1 VHKGREDEVKRIFD
15 KWDLPWAEIGFVADH
30 GRMIVKNHGQVV
42 ADLPAAKLADEA
54 PVYHRDSKEPEY
66 LKGTRSWRPEQIPDV
81 SDASSTLMQLLESPS
96 IASKNWVYRQ
106 YDYTVRNGTVIQPGS
121 DAAVIRLKKDS
132 VPELPEDAP
141 NRSAEVVEKY
151 VAMSVDGNG

>member
-1 VHKGREDEVKRIFD
+1 MASRANSD
-15 KWDLPWAEIGFVADH
+15 
-30 GRMIVKNHGQVV
+30 GRM
-42 ADLPAAKLADEA
+42 LP
-54 PVYHRDSKEPEY
+54 PR
-66 LKGTRSWRPEQIPDV
+66 
-81 SDASSTLMQLLESPS
+81 MQLESPS

-151 VAMSVDGNG
+151 VAMSVDGNGSYVYPDPYEGGKTVHVEAARNLARSGAVPWEPRIISILAIRITQNFFCS